1 VATQLKGELA
11 SLSLAPPMGKPSSPT
26 AGGISG
32 KSFQV
37 ESNAAGVHAVRFDF
51 RHNACTFLLTDA
63 SGEYPIRCG
72 LEKWSEG
79 LTNMPGTPPKL
90 TVGDLRPLKIA
101 ASGTWKDAKTFV
113 MTWRY
118 YETPHH
124 DTVTAHF
131 DGDNVKVEFLGSI
144 AEHSSRPE
152 PRPPLIG
159 HAV

>member
-1 VATQLKGELA
+1 
-11 SLSLAPPMGKPSSPT
+11 
-26 AGGISG
+26 
-32 KSFQV
+32 
-37 ESNAAGVHAVRFDF
+37 VRFDF
-51 RHNACTFLLTDA
+51 AWGACKFTLTDA
-63 SGEYPIRCG
+63 KGEYSINCG
-72 LEKWSEG
+72 LADWADGE
-79 LTNMPGTPPKL
+79 TYMPGTPPKL

-131 DGDNVKVEFLGSI
+131 DGDNVKVEYLGSI

-159 HAV
+159 RAV